1 MEIRNISFGGRSFI
15 EAKTQI
21 ARFLVL
27 PDFMAKIVA
36 WEIKMADDS
45 SRDILFVGNDTDFS
59 DNNQLN
65 SIGTN
70 NMSTAEIDGK
80 IIDLMNLTNKKITTS
95 ANSISIHSC
104 TADVEFSVTHTMS
117 DLFFRTAFLIENKT
131 DHMIKWAPI
140 EEFMLNI
147 PWSDDLSLNNY
158 NVYARARKVIEIPQ
172 KSTKFNGQISLESA
186 KTGTT
191 FYQFQDNFIQI
202 STLNGEERLT
212 MLFDR
217 KHSNT
222 AVEILQKSDN
232 CVSLKLI
239 NNLSVDKDF
248 PNCEHVMAHTKSTF
262 SVELSIA

>member
-21 ARFLVL
+21 ARFLIL

-36 WEIKMADDS
+36 WQIKMADNS
-45 SRDILFVGNDTDFS
+45 SRDILFVGHDTDFS
-59 DNNQLN
+59 DENQLS

-70 NMSTAEIDGK
+70 NVSLAEIDGK
-80 IIDLMNLTNKKITTS
+80 IVDLINLPNKKITTS
-95 ANSISIHSC
+95 ANAVSIKSD
-104 TADVEFSVTHTMS
+104 TADVGFSVTHTMS
-117 DLFFRTAFLIENKT
+117 DLFFRTEFIFENKT
-131 DHMIKWAPI
+131 DHMVKWAPT

-158 NVYARARKVIEIPQ
+158 NVFARAKKIMQISQ
-172 KSTKFNGQISLESA
+172 KPTKFNGQISLESTKA
-186 KTGTT
+186 GTI
-191 FYQFQDNFIQI
+191 FHQFQDNVIKI
-202 STLNGEERLT
+202 STLSEEENIT

-222 AVEILQKSDN
+222 AVEILQKSDH
-232 CVSLKLI
+232 CLSLKLI
-239 NNLSVDKDF
+239 NNLSAEENF